1 MKTYETCLQETGV
14 YGTVIESK
22 HPLVYIDGLPN
33 VKPREII
40 VFETGMSGMIMDI
53 ELNRVH
59 AIVFANEPIPLGTHA
74 TRTTLQASI
83 GVGDGL
89 QGQTIDALGKVLSS
103 NTSLEQTEMRE
114 IFRPARGVKDRIRI
128 TKSLQTGITI
138 TDLLLP
144 LGKGQR
150 ELVLG
155 DVKTGKTSL
164 ALSILVNQIQHKES
178 VGVYT
183 AIGKRR
189 SEIKQITAQLY
200 QQGVLEN
207 VVIVASTASDVSSM
221 IYLTPYTAMTVAEY
235 FRDKGQDVVIIM
247 DDLSIHGQ
255 AYREISLLSQ
265 RFPGRDSYPGDIFFT
280 HAQLLER
287 AGNFKHPE
295 KKQVSITC
303 LPIATTV
310 EGDISGYIATNL
322 MGMTDGHILFD
333 VDIYNK
339 GYRPAINIPLSVT
352 RVGRQT
358 QSKLL
363 RSISIEI
370 LSILSQFTK
379 IKSMSHLGNE
389 LSGESLRTLQK
400 GEALQLMI
408 RQERM
413 IVPQDVQVILFGII
427 WLNLAPLTNQTQYA
441 KLLKKVLG
449 YYADAQG
456 RRVIQKLIASES
468 LSDYLLALKGDANI
482 ATLCATKT
490 KS

>member
-1 MKTYETCLQETGV
+1 MNTYESYMQETGV

-22 HPLVYIDGLPN
+22 HPLVYINGLPD
-33 VKPREII
+33 VKPREMI
-40 VFETGMSGMIMDI
+40 VFENGMNGMIMDI
-53 ELNRVH
+53 ESDRVH
-59 AIVFANEPIPLGTHA
+59 ALGFTHESIPLGTHA
-74 TRTTLQASI
+74 TRTKTQAHI
-83 GVGDGL
+83 ELGDGL
-89 QGQTIDALGKVLSS
+89 QGQTINALGKVLSTNS
-103 NTSLEQTEMRE
+103 PIQTTETRE
-114 IFRPARGVKDRIRI
+114 IFRPAPGVQDRVRI
-128 TKSLQTGITI
+128 TEPLQTGITI
-138 TDLLLP
+138 MDLLLP

-155 DVKTGKTSL
+155 DVKTGKTS
-164 ALSILVNQIQHKES
+164 ALLSVLINQIQNEGV
-178 VGVYT
+178 VGIYA

-200 QQGVLEN
+200 QQGVLQN
-207 VVIVASTASDVSSM
+207 MVIVASTASDVSSM

-235 FRDKGQDVVIIM
+235 FRDRGLDVVMVM
-247 DDLSIHGQ
+247 DDLSVHGQ

-287 AGNFKHPE
+287 AGNVALPE
-295 KKQVSITC
+295 DKSASITC
-303 LPIATTV
+303 FPIATTV

-358 QSKLL
+358 QSTLL
-363 RSISIEI
+363 RSISVEI

-379 IKSMSHLGNE
+379 IQSMSHLGSE
-389 LSGESLRTLQK
+389 LSGESVRILQK

-408 RQERM
+408 RQERTIM
-413 IVPQDVQVILFGII
+413 PRDVQVLLFGII
-427 WLNLAPLTNQTQYA
+427 WLNLTPLTNQAQYNS
-441 KLLKKVLG
+441 LLKKLLD
-449 YYADAQG
+449 YHADTQG
-456 RRVIQKLIASES
+456 NEVMQKLIASES
-468 LSDYLLALKGDANI
+468 LSDYLLSLKKDANI
-482 ATLCATKT
+482 ATICSTKT
-490 KS
+490 TL

>member
-1 MKTYETCLQETGV
+1 MKTYEDYMQETGV
-14 YGTVIESK
+14 YGTVVESK
-22 HPLVYIDGLPN
+22 HPLVYIDGLPE

-40 VFETGMSGMIMDI
+40 MFENGMAGMIMDI

-59 AIVFANEPIPLGTHA
+59 ALVFTHSSIPLGTHA
-74 TRTTLQASI
+74 TRTSRQVSI
-83 GVGDGL
+83 NLGDPL
-89 QGQTIDALGKVLSS
+89 RGQTIDALGSVTSTHSALQLTETRQIFQPAPGVSDRVRI
-103 NTSLEQTEMRE
+103 TESLE
-114 IFRPARGVKDRIRI
+114 
-128 TKSLQTGITI
+128 TGITI

-155 DVKTGKTSL
+155 DVKTGKTSVL
-164 ALSILVNQIQHKES
+164 LSILINQIQREGT
-178 VGVYT
+178 VGIYA

-200 QQGVLEN
+200 QQGVLQN
-207 VVIVASTASDVSSM
+207 MVIVASTASDVSSM
-221 IYLTPYTAMTVAEY
+221 VYLTPYTAMTVAEY
-235 FRDKGQDVVIIM
+235 FRDRGQDVVMVM
-247 DDLSIHGQ
+247 DDLSVHGQ

-287 AGNFKHPE
+287 AGNVALPDNKSA
-295 KKQVSITC
+295 SITC
-303 LPIATTV
+303 FPIATTV

-363 RSISIEI
+363 RSISVEV

-379 IKSMSHLGNE
+379 IQSMSHLGSE
-389 LSGESLRTLQK
+389 LSGESVRILQK

-408 RQERM
+408 RQERT
-413 IVPQDVQVILFGII
+413 IIPRDVQVILFGII
-427 WLNLAPLTNQTQYA
+427 WLNLAALTNTTQYST
-441 KLLKKVLG
+441 LLKKLMD
-449 YYADAQG
+449 YYETSPG
-456 RRVIQKLIASES
+456 RELIQNLITSES
-468 LSDYLLALKGDANI
+468 LSDYLLALKKDETIAN
-482 ATLCATKT
+482 LCATKT
-490 KS
+490 TS

>member
-1 MKTYETCLQETGV
+1 MKTYDEYMQETGV

-22 HPLVYIDGLPN
+22 HPLVYIDGLPY

-40 VFETGMSGMIMDI
+40 VFENGMSGMIMDI
-53 ELNRVH
+53 ELDRVH
-59 AIVFANEPIPLGTHA
+59 ALVFTHEPIPLGTHA
-74 TRTTLQASI
+74 TRTTSQVSI
-83 GVGDGL
+83 NVGDGL
-89 QGQTIDALGKVLSS
+89 RGQTIDALGNVASANSTINL
-103 NTSLEQTEMRE
+103 TETRE
-114 IFRPARGVKDRIRI
+114 IFRPAPGVNDRARI
-128 TKSLQTGITI
+128 TESLQTGITI

-155 DVKTGKTSL
+155 DVKTGKTSVL
-164 ALSILVNQIQHKES
+164 LSILINQIQREGT
-178 VGVYT
+178 VGIYA

-189 SEIKQITAQLY
+189 SEIKQIMAQFY
-200 QQGVLEN
+200 KQGVLPN
-207 VVIVASTASDVSSM
+207 MVIVASTSSDISSM

-235 FRDKGQDVVIIM
+235 FRDKGQDVIMIM

-287 AGNFKHPE
+287 AGNIKLPNN
-295 KKQVSITC
+295 KSASITC
-303 LPIATTV
+303 FPIATTV

-363 RSISIEI
+363 RSISVEI
-370 LSILSQFTK
+370 LSILSQYTK
-379 IKSMSHLGNE
+379 IQGISHLGNE
-389 LSGESLRTLQK
+389 LSGESVLILQK

-408 RQERM
+408 RQERT
-413 IVPQDVQVILFGII
+413 IIPRDVQVILFGII
-427 WLNLAPLTNQTQYA
+427 WLNLTPLSNTTEYST
-441 KLLKKVLG
+441 LLKKLMDH
-449 YYADAQG
+449 YEIPSG
-456 RRVIQKLIASES
+456 RELIQKLVSSES
-468 LSDYLLALKGDANI
+468 LSDYLLALKKDTTI
-482 ATLCATKT
+482 ASLCATKIT
-490 KS
+490 S

>member
-1 MKTYETCLQETGV
+1 MKTYETYMQETGI

-22 HPLVYIDGLPN
+22 HPLVYIDGLPD
-33 VKPREII
+33 VKAREII
-40 VFETGMSGMIMDI
+40 MFENGMSGMIMDI
-53 ELNRVH
+53 ESDRVH
-59 AIVFANEPIPLGTHA
+59 ALVFTHEPIRLGTHA
-74 TRTTLQASI
+74 TRTMKQASVTI
-83 GVGDGL
+83 GDGL
-89 QGQTIDALGKVLSS
+89 QGQTIDALGTVLSTKS
-103 NTSLEQTEMRE
+103 AIELTETRE
-114 IFRPARGVKDRIRI
+114 IFRPAPGVQDRVRI
-128 TKSLQTGITI
+128 TESLKTGITI
-138 TDLLLP
+138 MDLLLP

-155 DVKTGKTSL
+155 DVKTGKTSVL
-164 ALSILVNQIQHKES
+164 LSILINQIQSKGT
-178 VGVYT
+178 VGIYA

-200 QQGVLEN
+200 QQGVLQN
-207 VVIVASTASDVSSM
+207 MVIVASTASDVSSM

-235 FRDKGQDVVIIM
+235 FRDRGQDVVMVM
-247 DDLSIHGQ
+247 DDLSVHGQ

-287 AGNFKHPE
+287 AGNFVHP
-295 KKQVSITC
+295 KKKNVSITC
-303 LPIATTV
+303 FPIATTV

-363 RSISIEI
+363 RSISVEV

-379 IKSMSHLGNE
+379 IQSMSHLGSE
-389 LSGESLRTLQK
+389 LSGESVRILQK
-400 GEALQLMI
+400 GAALQLMI
-408 RQERM
+408 RQERT
-413 IVPQDVQVILFGII
+413 IIPRDVQVLLFGII
-427 WLNLAPLTNQTQYA
+427 WLNLTPLTNQTQYNI
-441 KLLKKVLG
+441 LLKKLMDYHEDV
-449 YYADAQG
+449 QG
-456 RRVIQKLIASES
+456 NEVMQRLIASES
-468 LSDYLLALKGDANI
+468 LSDYLLALKKDSNI
-482 ATLCATKT
+482 ASLCSTKIA
-490 KS
+490 S

>member
-1 MKTYETCLQETGV
+1 MKTYEAYMQETGI

-22 HPLVYIDGLPN
+22 HPLVHIDGLPD

-40 VFETGMSGMIMDI
+40 MFENGMAGMIMDI
-53 ELNRVH
+53 ESDRVH
-59 AIVFANEPIPLGTHA
+59 ALVFTHEPIPLGTHA
-74 TRTTLQASI
+74 TRTMTQANI
-83 GVGDGL
+83 GLGDGL
-89 QGQTIDALGKVLSS
+89 RGQTIDALGTILSTNS
-103 NTSLEQTEMRE
+103 IIELTETHE
-114 IFRPARGVKDRIRI
+114 IFRPAPGVQDRVRI
-128 TKSLQTGITI
+128 TESLQTGITI
-138 TDLLLP
+138 MDLLLP

-155 DVKTGKTSL
+155 DVKTGKTSVL
-164 ALSILVNQIQHKES
+164 LSVLINQIQKEGV
-178 VGVYT
+178 VGVYA

-200 QQGVLEN
+200 QQGVLQN
-207 VVIVASTASDVSSM
+207 MVIVASTASDVSSM

-235 FRDKGQDVVIIM
+235 FRDKGQDVVMVM
-247 DDLSIHGQ
+247 DDLSVHGQ
-255 AYREISLLSQ
+255 AYREISLLGQ

-287 AGNFKHPE
+287 AGNFIHPE
-295 KKQVSITC
+295 KKHTSITC
-303 LPIATTV
+303 FPIATTV

-363 RSISIEI
+363 RSIGVEV

-379 IKSMSHLGNE
+379 IQSMSHLGSE
-389 LSGESLRTLQK
+389 LSGESVRILQK

-408 RQERM
+408 RQERT
-413 IVPQDVQVILFGII
+413 IIPRDVQVILFGII
-427 WLNLAPLTNQTQYA
+427 WLNLTPLTNQVQYNT
-441 KLLKKVLG
+441 LLKKLLDYQV
-449 YYADAQG
+449 DTQG
-456 RRVIQKLIASES
+456 NEVMQKLIASES
-468 LSDYLLALKGDANI
+468 LSDYLLALKKDSNIANI
-482 ATLCATKT
+482 CSIKT
-490 KS
+490 T